1 MPSNNN
7 KLIFPIFT
15 SQGIMPSAL
24 HILSPFI
31 FTKSLGGYCYN
42 CCLTREKIKKVKE
55 MKVKDSAVIT
65 QLIYSGTRI
74 QIQAVDSEHMLL
86 TVILC
91 FPWHSAGVGIPPTL
105 DLLLNS

>member
-1 MPSNNN
+1 
-7 KLIFPIFT
+7 
-15 SQGIMPSAL
+15 
-24 HILSPFI
+24 
-31 FTKSLGGYCYN
+31 
-42 CCLTREKIKKVKE
+42 
-55 MKVKDSAVIT
+55 MKVKDSAAIT

-91 FPWHSAGVGIPPTL
+91 FPWHSTGVGIPPTL